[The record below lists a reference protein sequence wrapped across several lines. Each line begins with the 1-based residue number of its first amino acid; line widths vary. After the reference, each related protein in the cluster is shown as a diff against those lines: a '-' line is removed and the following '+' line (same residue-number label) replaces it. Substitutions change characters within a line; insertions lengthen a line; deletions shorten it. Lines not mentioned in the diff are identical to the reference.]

1 MTIHNQ
7 PRPPLEMNILKTL
20 NFRMQL
26 NNDQQLH
33 YHNYKKGYLGERK
46 LANLLNK
53 SLSSSPILLYDLLF
67 EVNNTE
73 FQIDCLLIF
82 SNKIF
87 LLEIKNYEGNFYF
100 QNNNWY
106 IVETKKEI
114 RSPLQQLKRSE
125 LLLNEQLQKIECT
138 IQIEPY
144 IIFVNPEFTLYQ
156 SPINP
161 HIIFPSQIN
170 QFIKKLNNEPS
181 TLNSFHTNL
190 ATRLTNLHIKNS
202 TYKRL
207 PAYKYDHLKK
217 GILCKH
223 CSEFLATIVN
233 VSFVCKNCGHRE
245 KVRPALLR
253 CVKEYHLLFPTEKMT
268 TNSIY
273 EWSNKLVSKKA
284 IRRTLQTYLSQKGNG
299 KSIYYVFD

>member
-7 PRPPLEMNILKTL
+7 PRPPLEMDILKNL
-20 NFRMQL
+20 NLRMQL
-26 NNDQQLH
+26 DNDQQLN
-33 YHNYKKGYLGERK
+33 YHNYKKGYIGERK
-46 LANLLNK
+46 LSDFLK
-53 SLSSSPILLYDLLF
+53 QGLSSSPIILYDLLF

-87 LLEIKNYEGNFYF
+87 LLEVKNYEGSYYF

-125 LLLNEQLQKIECT
+125 LLLNDQLQKIGCT

-144 IIFVNPEFTLYQ
+144 LIFINPEFTLYQ

-161 HIIFPSQIN
+161 YIIFPTQIN

-190 ATRLTNLHIKNS
+190 ATRLTNLHVKNS
-202 TYKRL
+202 THIRL
-207 PAYKYDHLKK
+207 PDYQYDHLKK
-217 GILCKH
+217 GILCMH
-223 CSEFLATIVN
+223 CNDFLTVVIN
-233 VSFVCKNCGHRE
+233 VSFICENCGHHE
-245 KVRPALLR
+245 KVRSAVLR
-253 CVKEYHLLFPTEKMT
+253 CVKEYHLLFPVKKIT
-268 TNSIY
+268 TKSIY

-299 KSIYYVFD
+299 KSIHYVFD